1 MSPQKNSL
9 FLLGVIWGESEIG
22 KELIEDLHLWMHS
35 NKKDQVGITSINRA
49 FSGVQNK
56 IEKGEGSFDSKL

>member
-1 MSPQKNSL
+1 
-9 FLLGVIWGESEIG
+9 
-22 KELIEDLHLWMHS
+22 MHS
-35 NKKDQVGITSINRA
+35 NKKDQVGVTSINRA